1 VKNLQFTL
9 RNKIGGFFVIGGKEC
24 VTEITFDRNEYF
36 MGETARVK
44 IVCDNTKC
52 DKEVKSFKFKLH
64 RRYRAYRSP
73 GSIIGAIH
81 TAYYMEQI
89 KVKGCP
95 AKTKVEREFEL
106 PIPATRSKTKAN
118 QAVAVPKKGG
128 VVTSSKVDSRG
139 TI

>member
-1 VKNLQFTL
+1 MPNDWIDQKNNLSKFRVQTPIIIFRPSTLKPVKNLQFTL

-81 TAYYMEQI
+81 TAYYME
-89 KVKGCP
+89 
-95 AKTKVEREFEL
+95 
-106 PIPATRSKTKAN
+106 
-118 QAVAVPKKGG
+118 
-128 VVTSSKVDSRG
+128 
-139 TI
+139 